1 MKSAFLPKFVGF
13 SALLGCLI
21 GYGDSAQAR
30 TYNLTV
36 QICNYTNSSIWGA
49 IGYYDEDSKKIS
61 EGWYRVPADRCTT
74 LGEHLDGPI
83 YLYAQT
89 RDGDE
94 RWIPREGYATRR
106 FCTSYDVDED
116 YYFRGSD
123 CDSEEGR
130 ERWFGRVVD
139 SNNDGYALFN
149 IYEE

>member
-1 MKSAFLPKFVGF
+1 MKFSILPKFVGIA
-13 SALLGCLI
+13 ALLGILI
-21 GYGDSAQAR
+21 GHAESADAR
-30 TYNLTV
+30 TYDLTV
-36 QICNYTNSSIWGA
+36 QICNYTDYVIYGA
-49 IGYYDEDSKKIS
+49 IGYYEDDTKTS
-61 EGWYRVPADRCTT
+61 EGWYRVRPNRCTT
-74 LGEHLDGPI
+74 LAEEVDGPI

-89 RDGDE
+89 PDGDE

-106 FCTSYDVDED
+106 FCTSYEVNED